1 MSRDEPLSGLISPKR
16 RSLNTCKHERSRK
29 KEELNDVNIII
40 IYYVFLKNKY
50 KSYKIIIDIFVHHL
64 YGHPLIFDK

>member
-16 RSLNTCKHERSRK
+16 TSLNTYKHERSRK

-40 IYYVFLKNKY
+40 IYYFLKNKY

-64 YGHPLIFDK
+64 YDHPLIFDK